1 MKKGIIFDMDG
12 TLWDTT
18 PLLLEVWNE
27 AMQNYEETRGR
38 YLTLEEIR
46 GLMGKTMYE
55 IGEAVMPEVD
65 TERQE
70 EIFNSCIDAEDQALI
85 ERGGTLYPGLE
96 DALKILQKN
105 YHLYIVSNGQENYAR
120 NFIEFYHFEKYFE
133 DEETFGRTLKSK
145 AENIKLLVERNGLD
159 EAVYVGDTRQDE
171 TSAEEAG
178 VKFIYASYGFGKAL
192 DPDETIG
199 GLEELP
205 KALERIGF

>member
-18 PLLLEVWNE
+18 PLLLEVWNRV
-27 AMQNYEETRGR
+27 MQGYEETKGKF
-38 YLTLEEIR
+38 LSLEEIR

-55 IGEAVMPEVD
+55 IGEAVMPGVE

-70 EIFNSCIDAEDQALI
+70 EIFNGCIDAEDEALI
-85 ERGGTLYPGLE
+85 QQGGSLYPGLE
-96 DALKILQKN
+96 DTLKLLQKN
-105 YHLYIVSNGQENYAR
+105 YHLYIVSNGQENYAH

-178 VKFIYASYGFGKAL
+178 VKFIYASYGFGEAL
-192 DPDETIG
+192 KPDETIG
-199 GLEELP
+199 GLGELP
-205 KALERIGF
+205 RALERIGF